1 MSAEAGGHPG
11 YLNPHTDW
19 LPEVTHVE
27 SCSCAWSSL
36 VCRVTPM
43 TSKAMSS
50 SICHKGKRG
59 CLRPGRGD
67 AMGKRG
73 AECCARELPLWSL
86 PPTCLHSSTFL
97 ASSASLFPVFSVS
110 NSSCS
115 SILLS
120 CTTLSNHSSL
130 LSLCFLSVNQHQL
143 PQKVVRNILKNW
155 TQGLARSRCSAKSVS
170 SPPPALALCIAP

>member
-1 MSAEAGGHPG
+1 MSGEAGGHPES
-11 YLNPHTDW
+11 LNSHIDW
-19 LPEVTHVE
+19 FPEVTHVE

-59 CLRPGRGD
+59 RDGCVRPGGGD
-67 AMGKRG
+67 AMGKSG
-73 AECCARELPLWSL
+73 AECCARNLALRSP
-86 PPTCLHSSTFL
+86 PPTCLHYSTFL
-97 ASSASLFPVFSVS
+97 ASSASLFPFFSVS

-120 CTTLSNHSSL
+120 YMTLSNHSSFR
-130 LSLCFLSVNQHQL
+130 SLCFLSVNQHQP
-143 PQKVVRNILKNW
+143 PQKVVRNI
-155 TQGLARSRCSAKSVS
+155 
-170 SPPPALALCIAP
+170 